1 MDTFTIGG
9 DLEVHRLGF
18 GAMRITGEGIWGPP
32 DDPEEAKRLL
42 RRVPELGIDL
52 IDTADSYGPEVSE
65 NLIAEALHPYPDGL
79 VIATKGGLRRT
90 GPGQWPRDARPE
102 RLKECCEASLRRL
115 KLDRIDLY
123 QLHSPDPQVPY
134 EDSVGALKELQDE
147 GKIRH
152 VGISNVSL
160 EELAQARGIVEVVT
174 VQNRYNLTDRHSE
187 DVLEACEEAGIG
199 FIPWFPLATGRLAE
213 PGGAARQGRQGTRRD
228 PRADRARVA
237 ARALAGDAADSRDVL
252 GRAPRG
258 ERGGHADRALAA
270 RRWRRLEALL
280 RGKCAG
286 MTPTFAPTSLDHVA
300 LWVDDREPL
309 ATFLCDHLGMH
320 VIEETDTF
328 TLVGIDAKLGKLT
341 LFDAD
346 GPRQRGALERIVLR
360 VADLD
365 SVLAALPFETTA
377 QRRRRGG
384 VRGARRRA
392 ARSGG
397 GARARTSTSTTWCSA
412 CSIPRPPPAS
422 LPPWASSAA
431 TTVASQWAIATCGWC
446 AAAPRTVTARS

>member
-18 GAMRITGEGIWGPP
+18 GAMRITGKGIWGPP

-90 GPGQWPRDARPE
+90 GPGQWPPDARPE

-123 QLHSPDPQVPY
+123 QLHSPDPKVPY

-187 DVLEACEEAGIG
+187 DVLEACEEAGDHGSAPGSARRSPPTG

-213 PGGAARQGRQGTRRD
+213 PGGALDQVAETHDATPAQIALAWLLARSRVMLPIPGTSSVEHLEEN
-228 PRADRARVA
+228 VA
-237 ARALAGDAADSRDVL
+237 ATQIQLSPEEVEEIGSASR
-252 GRAPRG
+252 G
-258 ERGGHADRALAA
+258 
-270 RRWRRLEALL
+270 
-280 RGKCAG
+280 
-286 MTPTFAPTSLDHVA
+286 
-300 LWVDDREPL
+300 
-309 ATFLCDHLGMH
+309 
-320 VIEETDTF
+320 
-328 TLVGIDAKLGKLT
+328 
-341 LFDAD
+341 
-346 GPRQRGALERIVLR
+346 
-360 VADLD
+360 
-365 SVLAALPFETTA
+365 
-377 QRRRRGG
+377 
-384 VRGARRRA
+384 
-392 ARSGG
+392 
-397 GARARTSTSTTWCSA
+397 
-412 CSIPRPPPAS
+412 
-422 LPPWASSAA
+422 
-431 TTVASQWAIATCGWC
+431 
-446 AAAPRTVTARS
+446 